1 MARLRLTDSFG
12 MTVLIFF
19 IFNAPV
25 DVSDKQKARNGP
37 CGPVIREASITR
49 NWIAKD

>member
-1 MARLRLTDSFG
+1 MMIF
-12 MTVLIFF
+12 IFF
-19 IFNAPV
+19 IFPTASV

-37 CGPVIREASITR
+37 CGPVIREASITW